1 MVLNRMQSLTAR
13 FFTSRIGRETL
24 GSMGLKIASTGL
36 VFLSTVILARVLGP
50 ADYGIYSYVY
60 AVVALLSVPSEFG
73 LPTLVVRE
81 TASAMAREDYATVQG
96 VWRWAG
102 RMTVLISLSLVVLT
116 GIVIWL
122 FKEPLAGKRLET
134 FLWALALVPLIA
146 LGNLRGAALRGL
158 QRVVVG
164 QLPESLLRP
173 GFFVLLL
180 WGSMLLGSVSLSAP
194 LAMALY
200 VVASALAF
208 CVGAWL
214 LWRVTPSLVNQA
226 VPRAANR
233 AWLLSALPLAFIGGM
248 ALINQQASIFLQ
260 GFFLPDAEIG
270 LFRVATQVSLLA
282 SFGLVAINTVVAPRF
297 AALYAQGDMAKL
309 QRLVTVSARII
320 LFLNLA
326 ITIGFVL
333 LGKLFL
339 RQIFGASY
347 EAAYIPL
354 LILLGGQLVNS
365 GVGSVAMLL
374 NMTRHEHETAKGMTL
389 AAALNVVLNLLLL
402 PRAGIVGSAIAT
414 AVSLIIWNM
423 LLWWAVQKK
432 LHINSLAFYF
442 DIGSPS

>member
-1 MVLNRMQSLTAR
+1 
-13 FFTSRIGRETL
+13 
-24 GSMGLKIASTGL
+24 
-36 VFLSTVILARVLGP
+36 
-50 ADYGIYSYVY
+50 
-60 AVVALLSVPSEFG
+60 
-73 LPTLVVRE
+73 
-81 TASAMAREDYATVQG
+81 
-96 VWRWAG
+96 
-102 RMTVLISLSLVVLT
+102 
-116 GIVIWL
+116 
-122 FKEPLAGKRLET
+122 
-134 FLWALALVPLIA
+134 
-146 LGNLRGAALRGL
+146 
-158 QRVVVG
+158 
-164 QLPESLLRP
+164 
-173 GFFVLLL
+173 
-180 WGSMLLGSVSLSAP
+180 
-194 LAMALY
+194 
-200 VVASALAF
+200 
-208 CVGAWL
+208 
-214 LWRVTPSLVNQA
+214 
-226 VPRAANR
+226 
-233 AWLLSALPLAFIGGM
+233 
-248 ALINQQASIFLQ
+248 
-260 GFFLPDAEIG
+260 
-270 LFRVATQVSLLA
+270 
-282 SFGLVAINTVVAPRF
+282 
-297 AALYAQGDMAKL
+297 MAKL

-339 RQIFGASY
+339 RQIFGAPY